1 MVAIAVQLVSFAIAR
16 RMPLRNLMLGWGIGA
31 VLRVVVLAVYA
42 LLVVPALGLPSAAA
56 LVSLVTFMFLSM
68 LIEPL
73 LLAYDR

>member
-1 MVAIAVQLVSFAIAR
+1 
-16 RMPLRNLMLGWGIGA
+16 MPVRNLMLGWGIGA

-42 LLVVPALGLPSAAA
+42 LLIVPALGLPGAAA